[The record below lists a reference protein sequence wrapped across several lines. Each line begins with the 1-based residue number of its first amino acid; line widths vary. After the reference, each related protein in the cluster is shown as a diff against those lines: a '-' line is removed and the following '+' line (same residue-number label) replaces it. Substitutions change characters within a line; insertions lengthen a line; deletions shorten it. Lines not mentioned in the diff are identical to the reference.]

1 VIPDRAVAV
10 LEAIA
15 ENGDQLEPIEA
26 KDALDRW
33 RRGAGII
40 HGVV

>member
-1 VIPDRAVAV
+1 MDPDRAVAV
-10 LEAIA
+10 LESIA
-15 ENGDQLEPIEA
+15 EKGDQLEPLEA

-40 HGVV
+40 YGAV